1 MKRLLLPNSSFN
13 YKSVF
18 FILPNIPLNISSKKG
33 LVLMSIL
40 NNTNPWVKFLQ
51 SCIVKFSSILLHQ
64 CESCM
69 NHCTWRLVRVA
80 YFMTIPRDM
89 CVLFLQF
96 EDKLI
101 KKKISCGHKFEA
113 ISQNFDCFKS
123 KNIKLEI
130 WIISS

>member
-1 MKRLLLPNSSFN
+1 MIATSQF
-13 YKSVF
+13 F

-51 SCIVKFSSILLHQ
+51 SCIVKFSSKSSSRAWMWKLH
-64 CESCM
+64 E
-69 NHCTWRLVRVA
+69 HCTWYLSTCCLFYDNSSRHVR
-80 YFMTIPRDM
+80 IISS
-89 CVLFLQF
+89 LKNNNF